1 MAGLLSTP
9 HPIPGRRVPALAG
22 TAVVLVA
29 LPAFVAGG
37 WPLAGWG
44 IAAGLWAVFQ
54 AIGLGLARLSL
65 GVDDIR
71 SAGIV
76 AFGRLLRG
84 GGLVVVLI
92 VIAAKDAHI
101 GLPAAIVYALAFTAE
116 LVTSLFAYLGGG
128 GDG

>member
-1 MAGLLSTP
+1 MAGLLTTP

-22 TAVVLVA
+22 TTVVLVA
-29 LPAFVAGG
+29 LPVFVAAG
-37 WPLAGWG
+37 WPLAAWG

-54 AIGLGLARLSL
+54 AVGLGLSRLAL

-92 VIAAKDAHI
+92 VIAARDAHL

-116 LVTSLFAYLGGG
+116 LGTSLLAYLGGG